1 MRRLPGDPL
10 VFAVGA
16 VGLVTYGLHGFSG
29 TLTRD
34 LALYSYA
41 GQQVADGVPPY
52 MGVLNRAGPLAH
64 AIPGIGVGI
73 ARLGGFD
80 DVITMRAF
88 FMVIATVCT
97 CVVYLLGRDVF
108 GSRPAGLVTAATFL
122 TFNGFIHYAT
132 NGPREK
138 TPMTLFVVCAL
149 WAVSRRRWFTAGL
162 FVSMATLCL
171 QIAFFTAFPAVVAGA
186 ILLAREGRI
195 RALARVAMGG
205 AVPVA
210 LCGVWFALAGS
221 LRESV
226 DAFFVINWDY
236 TVPNP
241 VTERLDTVWPGL
253 ETGYGVTVWL
263 LVGGLAALAAR
274 SLAVVSPEARRA
286 DPAVV
291 VLAAFTVGAL
301 TGVVWNLKDYDSW
314 ADLFALLPLAAV
326 GAGGLF
332 ALFGRRLSTASAFS
346 VATVVSVA
354 ATVVAVHYSVT
365 TRADTLL
372 AQREAVDSVL
382 RQVPPGAP
390 ITSIEAPQ
398 PLVLAGRTNPTRY
411 QMFRGGLQD
420 YMDDTWPGGLE
431 GFRQALVDEHPD
443 LIAVGETV
451 SRGWRASI
459 EPDYLYVGS
468 APQWGWY
475 ARESLGEAKLA
486 ELRSAAGYD
495 ATDEFARSEAPSR

>member
-1 MRRLPGDPL
+1 MRWLPGDPL

-29 TLTRD
+29 MLTRD

-64 AIPGIGVGI
+64 AIPAIGVGI
-73 ARLGGFD
+73 ARLGDFD
-80 DVITMRAF
+80 DVITMRMLF
-88 FMVIATVCT
+88 LVIATLCT
-97 CVVYLLGRDVF
+97 CAVYVLGRDVF
-108 GSRPAGLVTAATFL
+108 GSRPAGLVAAATFL
-122 TFNGFIHYAT
+122 TFHGFIHYAT

-162 FVSMATLCL
+162 FVSLATLCL

-226 DAFFVINWDY
+226 DAFFVINWAY

-241 VTERLDTVWPGL
+241 VMDRLDTVWPGL
-253 ETGYGVTVWL
+253 ESGYGVTVWL
-263 LVGGLAALAAR
+263 LIGGLAALAAR
-274 SLAVVSPEARRA
+274 SLAVVSPKARRA

-301 TGVVWNLKDYDSW
+301 SGVTWNLKDYDSW
-314 ADLFALLPLAAV
+314 ADLFPLLPLAAV

-332 ALFGRRLSTASAFS
+332 ALVGRRLSTASAFS
-346 VATVVSVA
+346 VAMVLSVA
-354 ATVVAVHYSVT
+354 ATVVAAHHSLT
-365 TRADTLL
+365 TRDDTLL

-382 RQVPPGAP
+382 RQVPPGAT

-398 PLVLAGRTNPTRY
+398 PLVLTARTNPTRY

-420 YMDDTWPGGLE
+420 YMDDTWPGGLD
-431 GFRQALVDEHPD
+431 GFKQALVDEHPD
-443 LIAVGETV
+443 LIAVGEAV
-451 SRGWRASI
+451 SRKWRASI

-475 ARESLGEAKLA
+475 AWASLGEAKLA
-486 ELRSAAGYD
+486 ALRRAAGYD